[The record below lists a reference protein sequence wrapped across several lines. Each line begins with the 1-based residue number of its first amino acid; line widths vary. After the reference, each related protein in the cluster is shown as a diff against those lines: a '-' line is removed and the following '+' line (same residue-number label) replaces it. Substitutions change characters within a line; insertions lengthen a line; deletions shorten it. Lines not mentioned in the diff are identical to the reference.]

1 MKVKIQN
8 RSVYHKFAEV
18 EIEIDKKDYQEYIKF
33 NTSKGNQWH
42 DIQDYLS
49 DNENLWADK
58 IDKAISKA
66 EYEFGFGLGGGM
78 DEEDQD
84 SEWRYEC
91 EQLKEGG
98 HL

>member
-8 RSVYHKFAEV
+8 RSVYHKFTEV
-18 EIEIDKKDYQEYIKF
+18 EIEIDKKDYQEYVKF
-33 NTSKGNQWH
+33 NTSKGNFWY

-49 DNENLWADK
+49 ENENLWKDK

-66 EYEFGFGLGGGM
+66 EYEFGLGLGDGM

-91 EQLKEGG
+91 KELKTGG

>member
-1 MKVKIQN
+1 MKVKIQH

-18 EIEIDKKDYQEYIKF
+18 EIKIDKKHYQEYIKF
-33 NTSKGNQWH
+33 NTTNGNQWH

-66 EYEFGFGLGGGM
+66 KYEFGFGLGDGM
-78 DEEDQD
+78 DEGDQD
-84 SEWRYEC
+84 SEWRYET
-91 EQLKEGG
+91 EKEGG